1 MKFPEIKKKKSV
13 SGNKRRTINKCNIAL
28 PKVFPK
34 SKKYLENKR
43 KKLIE
48 KLTKEKR
55 TKNKL
60 SIWGKTKKS
69 IINPKNI
76 ISKISQLSKFSTT
89 TNQKSIQFKK
99 KKNEDFDKQS
109 KKIINKALAI
119 LNNRKKIVNKNIEK
133 ETILEKV
140 EKTKEVYLIKMT
152 TAIVNK
158 EINRLESNIIQNK
171 KKIDEYIKK
180 QRN

>member
-1 MKFPEIKKKKSV
+1 MKFPEIKKKKS
-13 SGNKRRTINKCNIAL
+13 SINNKRRTLNKFNIAL
-28 PKVFPK
+28 PQVLPK
-34 SKKYLENKR
+34 SKKSLENKR
-43 KKLIE
+43 KRLIE

-69 IINPKNI
+69 IINPKSI
-76 ISKISQLSKFSTT
+76 LTKISNLSRFSNKNQLSITIDKH
-89 TNQKSIQFKK
+89 
-99 KKNEDFDKQS
+99 KNNDFDKKS
-109 KKIINKALAI
+109 KKLIDKALII
-119 LNNRKKIVNKNIEK
+119 LNNRKKIVNKNTEK

-158 EINRLESNIIQNK
+158 EINRLESEIIQNK
-171 KKIDEYIKK
+171 KKIDE
-180 QRN
+180 